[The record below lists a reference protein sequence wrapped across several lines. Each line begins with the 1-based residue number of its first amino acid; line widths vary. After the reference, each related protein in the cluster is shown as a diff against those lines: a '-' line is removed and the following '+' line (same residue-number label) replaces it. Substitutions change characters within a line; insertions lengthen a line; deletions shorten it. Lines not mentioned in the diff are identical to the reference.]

1 MTPAPAALEAALTHE
16 LGLVLGWGA
25 LVLFTGVCVLLGL
38 SVRRGAKAPPRTA
51 RWVIGGGVVL
61 PVVVLSVLLTYS
73 TARTAALERAAAAPA
88 LVVSLTGHLWWWE
101 VRYRDPATGRDVALA
116 NEIRVPVGRTTRL
129 GLASADVIHS
139 VWVPALG
146 GKRDLVP
153 GRTTHLSI
161 TPTAP
166 GEHRGACAEFCG
178 PQHAKMALHVVAMPA
193 AEFDAW
199 LAEQARPAAADGTDA
214 TIEAGRQAFAAHGC
228 ANCHAVRGTFEPPPR
243 GPDLTHVA
251 SRLALG
257 AGTLPN
263 GPGAAKRWLVGVQE
277 LKPGA
282 RMPSYAHLDGATLD
296 ALSAYLESLR

>member
-1 MTPAPAALEAALTHE
+1 MTPAPAGQEAALLHE

-25 LVLFTGVCVLLGL
+25 LAVFTFVSVVLAL
-38 SVRRGAKAPPRTA
+38 SLRRRAKAAPRTA
-51 RWVIGGGVVL
+51 RWVVGGGIAL
-61 PVVVLSVLLTYS
+61 PVVLLSALLVYS
-73 TARTAALERAAAAPA
+73 TWRTADLERAAAAPA

-101 VRYRDPATGRDVALA
+101 VRYRDPATGRDIALA

-139 VWVPALG
+139 LWVPALG

-161 TPTAP
+161 TPTRT
-166 GEHRGACAEFCG
+166 GVHRGACAEFCG

-193 AEFDAW
+193 DAFDAW
-199 LAEQARPAAADGTDA
+199 LAAQARPAPAAGPSALVDT
-214 TIEAGRQAFAAHGC
+214 GRQAFAAQGC
-228 ANCHAVRGTFEPPPR
+228 AACHAVRGTFEPPPR

-251 SRLALG
+251 TRVSLG

-263 GPGAAKRWLVGVQE
+263 GPGASKRWLVGVQQ

-282 RMPSYAHLDGATLD
+282 RMPSYAHLDVATLD
-296 ALSAYLESLR
+296 ALAAYLESLK